1 MTIEGIPFALALR
14 GIRHVEVKRD
24 AKGIRLAFMRRCSTQ
39 NLKPI
44 LVLHNNRAYDE
55 TERYAKFEIVGFE
68 EVKNQVVNVGP
79 WNLEEIGLS
88 GNFCRHFDATKG
100 PYIVYRLGKL
110 LATNVPDAW
119 KPMRESPSVLY
130 WKELRNRELL
140 KEGVTVRSFK
150 KTLSYDASDKD
161 RFLKEEEMRGATG
174 TCDSCTKGKSLHIST
189 F

>member
-14 GIRHVEVKRD
+14 GIRNVEVKRD
-24 AKGIRLAFMRRCSTQ
+24 VKGIRLAFMRRCSTQ

-79 WNLEEIGLS
+79 WDLDRIGLS
-88 GNFCRHFDATKG
+88 GKFCRHFNAADG
-100 PYIVYRLGKL
+100 PYIVYHLGKL
-110 LATNVPDAW
+110 LETNVSGDW
-119 KPMRESPSVLY
+119 KPMRESPLELY
-130 WKELRNRELL
+130 WKELRNRNII
-140 KEGVTVRSFK
+140 KPGVTVQSFK
-150 KTLSYDASDKD
+150 KTRAYDGSDKD
-161 RFLKEEEMRGATG
+161 RFVKEEEMRRATG
-174 TCDSCTKGKSLHIST
+174 ACDLCATGKILRIST